1 MTGFKMGF
9 SEYVRQMRRGRR
21 LTLGQLALQS
31 GVNKSTLSRWETGTH
46 TPRVPELLRAL
57 DALGV
62 SSVDRSRALTL
73 LDEPR
78 AILALQGGDTGQTAL
93 PVSLGAVL
101 YSLRRRAGTTQAEVA
116 RAVGVSRSL
125 VSQWEH
131 DDARPVTSHLHAL
144 GFALGAS
151 AEEIG
156 VLSTREFARTPVA
169 LSRDA
174 LLERYQDSFQAS
186 PDPTG
191 TSKRLVLLALLSGFG
206 RLVRADR
213 ADIGDVALIVSSFA
227 DHEADWGS
235 DPQVRDFYRRRTL
248 ALAAEASVPLHFHII
263 SSVRV
268 LLDAKASPQ
277 PLEERRAA
285 ALAWQPLF
293 PSRAGQAYLLSFVA
307 GTLAAEAP
315 EEALRLGDRSCALV
329 ANDADEYP
337 CRLHD
342 RGNLLRRCG
351 RAAESVAYLAALTP
365 QDTYRAALIQLDMA
379 RGLTDLG
386 AKAEASVCLVK
397 AEQILVGTPGAP
409 LQEDINALAHALV

>member
-1 MTGFKMGF
+1 MAGFE
-9 SEYVRQMRRGRR
+9 EYLRELRRGRC
-21 LTLGQLALQS
+21 LTLGQLALRS

-62 SSVDRSRALTL
+62 SPADQSRALTL
-73 LDEPR
+73 LDAPR
-78 AILALQGGDTGQTAL
+78 AVLALRGDPDPAAL
-93 PVSLGAVL
+93 PVSLGTVL
-101 YSLRRRAGTTQAEVA
+101 YSLRRRAGTMQAQVA

-131 DDARPVTSHLHAL
+131 DDARPVTAQRHAL

-151 AEEIG
+151 AEEVG
-156 VLSTREFARTPVA
+156 VLSTREFAQTPVA

-174 LLERYQDSFQAS
+174 LLDHYRDTFLSS
-186 PDPTG
+186 PDATEA
-191 TSKRLVLLALLSGFG
+191 SERLVLLALLSGFG
-206 RLVRADR
+206 RLVRAGR

-227 DHEADWGS
+227 NHAAEWGN
-235 DPQVRDFYRRRTL
+235 DRARDFYRRRTL
-248 ALAAEASVPLHFHII
+248 ALAAEARAPLHFHIV

-268 LLDAKASPQ
+268 LLDGEASPQ
-277 PLEERRAA
+277 PLGERMAA

-293 PSRAGQAYLLSFVA
+293 PSRAGQAYLLSFIA
-307 GTLAAEAP
+307 GTLAQEAP
-315 EEALRLGDRSCALV
+315 EEAMRLGDRYCALV
-329 ANDADEYP
+329 ADDADESP

-365 QDTYRAALIQLDMA
+365 QDTYRAGLIQMDMA

-386 AKAEASVCLVK
+386 AKAEASRSLAK

-409 LQEDINALAHALV
+409 LQAEIDTLARALA